1 MGDKSTVND
10 LFPDAGKLLLT
21 GGGKEFVERIGIEA
35 TKQAIL
41 NVMTGQNLRTQTEPL
56 SQHRIAILSGAII
69 SLFAKGFKEI
79 PGFSKELSSIAVE
92 QIKNSKKSDKAS
104 MWTAQWMIGLTG
116 KSFENVLR
124 GDHGEVER
132 YLKDFEDTLTKA
144 AKKCAKD
151 FGDLR
156 MTLGFVADENG
167 HRIEI
172 GWEEIARITT
182 AISMQTLTIRGSEK
196 SLYGKLFEK
205 LILGS
210 YLTILGFERVN
221 HSSNTKTEGVFWLS
235 DSSDLRE
242 SDATLLIKPNRL
254 ARFDLGFIGK
264 GNPEI
269 SKDKLSRYANEYKS
283 KGVTHSSVTFII
295 VDRLPEKSKKTEEA
309 AKNIKAE
316 IVQMSMQFWVKD
328 LAKRLGNRVGVEHE
342 LQTMDDGEILGYLSS
357 QLEGIPVE
365 DFLSDVSIK
374 DLQEIMDD
382 EESEEQEM
390 PAEAAINGE
399 SND

>member
-1 MGDKSTVND
+1 MAKKITVSD
-10 LFPDAGKLLLT
+10 LFPEAGKLLLT
-21 GGGKEFVERIGIEA
+21 GGGKQFVERIGIEA

-69 SLFAKGFKEI
+69 SLFIKGFKEV
-79 PGFSKELSSIAVE
+79 PDFSGGLSSIAVE

-104 MWTAQWMIGLTG
+104 MWIAQWMIGLTG

-124 GDHGEVER
+124 GDHGEVKR
-132 YLKDFEDTLTKA
+132 YLMDFEDTIATAA
-144 AKKCAKD
+144 AKCARD

-156 MTLGFVADENG
+156 MTLGFVADKNG
-167 HRIEI
+167 RKVEI

-182 AISMQTLTIRGSEK
+182 AISSQTLTIRGSEK

-210 YLTILGFERVN
+210 YLTILGFERVD
-221 HSSNTKTEGVFWLS
+221 HSVNTKSEGIFWLS

-242 SDATLLIKPNRL
+242 SDATLLIRPNRL

-269 SKDKLSRYANEYKS
+269 SKDKLSRYANEYKT
-283 KGVTHSSVTFII
+283 KGATHSSVTFIV

-316 IVQMSMQFWVKD
+316 IIQMSMQFWVKD
-328 LAKRLGNRVGVEHE
+328 LAKKLGKRVGLVHE
-342 LQTMDDGEILGYLSS
+342 LQTMDDSKISSYLEKKLAS
-357 QLEGIPVE
+357 IHVE
-365 DFLSDVSIK
+365 EFLSGVSVK
-374 DLQEIMDD
+374 ELEDD
-382 EESEEQEM
+382 TEF
-390 PAEAAINGE
+390 
-399 SND
+399 